1 MLNVNF
7 FKKSFLIVLIILFY
21 SKVSVATENKILIKV
36 NNEIITSI
44 DVLNEINY
52 LKTLNPKIESLGK
65 ERLIEIS
72 KNSLIKE
79 KVKRINLLKIL
90 NKIYIEDKYLDK
102 LASSIYKQRNIKSL
116 NDYKIYLKNNNLNY
130 DYIKDKITIESL
142 WNELIFQKFKSKVK
156 INRETIKNEILNNPS
171 ETLLLSEIL
180 IAKSK
185 EDKINLKYK
194 QIKKDIQIEG
204 FANAAL
210 IHSISET
217 AKRGGKIG
225 WIEKNS
231 LNKLLK
237 NKLTKLQI
245 GEYTDPILTP
255 SGYLIVL
262 LENKK
267 QNESSK
273 EDIENKIERLIKIK
287 TNQQLTQFSNIYL
300 NKLKKDVVIN
310 EL

>member
-217 AKRGGKIG
+217 AKKGGKIG